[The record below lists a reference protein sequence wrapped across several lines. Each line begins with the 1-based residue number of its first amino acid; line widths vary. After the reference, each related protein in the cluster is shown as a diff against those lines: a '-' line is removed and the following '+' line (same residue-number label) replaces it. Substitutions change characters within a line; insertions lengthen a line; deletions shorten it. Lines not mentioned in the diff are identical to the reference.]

1 MSKTV
6 VLGVT
11 GSIAAYRAAEL
22 CSALRKELIGGESIE
37 CRVVMSHCATKFV
50 GPLTFTTLTQR
61 PVITDSNIGEFA
73 DRPEHLALGD
83 GADLFIVAPATANVI
98 AKMAHGIADD
108 IVSTTYISVTCPV
121 LVAPAMNVRMW
132 EHVTVQENIA
142 TLVRRGVKVM
152 HPDDGFLACG
162 DYGKG
167 RLADPVAI
175 LEAAKALLA

>member
-11 GSIAAYRAAEL
+11 GSIAAFRAADL
-22 CSALRKELIGGESIE
+22 CSALRKDDVDV
-37 CRVVMSHCATKFV
+37 RVVMSAYAQRFV
-50 GPLTFTTLTQR
+50 GELTFSTLSAR
-61 PVITDSNIGEFA
+61 PVITDANVGDFA

-83 GADLFIVAPATANVI
+83 VADAYVVAPATANII

-121 LVAPAMNVRMW
+121 LVAPAMNTRMF
-132 EHVTVQENIA
+132 EHVTVRENLA
-142 TLVRRGVKVM
+142 TLKKRGVHVIE
-152 HPDDGFLACG
+152 PDDGFLACG

-167 RLADPVAI
+167 RLAATESIRKAI
-175 LEAAKALLA
+175 HAVL